1 MTKKQEKI
9 WAYKVKHPEA
19 TISEIAQATKTS
31 YAYVWALMKKIG
43 TPKEVLVAEKQL
55 EAAGITDIEA
65 EWAGVGTAGFYE
77 DVSHETIAAGI
88 TDIKPEKPP
97 ALPPLYN
104 RSGILEEA
112 SNLISGERHEE
123 YGDAKGNFE
132 KIAGYWNAHLGL
144 VNFISAQDVAA
155 MMVLLK
161 VSRLQGEEPQIDT
174 YIDICGYAAIGGEIA
189 SSD

>member
-1 MTKKQEKI
+1 MARNKKTKEEKI
-9 WAYKVKHPEA
+9 WAYKVKHPKA
-19 TISEIAQATKTS
+19 SNSEIAKATKTS
-31 YAYVWALMKKIG
+31 YGYVWKLMKKVG
-43 TPKEVLVAEKQL
+43 TPKEVLEAEELRK
-55 EAAGITDIEA
+55 AAGITDIEPD
-65 EWAGVGTAGFYE
+65 WIGV
-77 DVSHETIAAGI
+77 SRET
-88 TDIKPEKPP
+88 TPEEAP

>member
-1 MTKKQEKI
+1 MARNKKTKEEKI

-19 TISEIAQATKTS
+19 SSSEIAKATKTS
-31 YAYVWALMKKIG
+31 YGYVWKLMKKVG
-43 TPKEVLVAEKQL
+43 TPKEVLEAEELRK
-55 EAAGITDIEA
+55 AAGITDIEPD
-65 EWAGVGTAGFYE
+65 WVGV
-77 DVSHETIAAGI
+77 SRET
-88 TDIKPEKPP
+88 TPEEAP

-112 SNLISGERHEE
+112 SSLISGERHEE

>member
-1 MTKKQEKI
+1 MARNKKKEEKI

-19 TISEIAQATKTS
+19 SNSEIAKATKTS
-31 YAYVWALMKKIG
+31 YGYVWKLMKKVG
-43 TPKEVLVAEKQL
+43 TPKEVLERGYLMNSQPVDQ
-55 EAAGITDIEA
+55 AAGATDIEPD
-65 EWAGVGTAGFYE
+65 WVGV
-77 DVSHETIAAGI
+77 SRET
-88 TDIKPEKPP
+88 TPEEAPV
-97 ALPPLYN
+97 LPPLYN

-112 SNLISGERHEE
+112 SSLISGERHEE

>member
-1 MTKKQEKI
+1 MARNKKTKEETI
-9 WAYKVKHPEA
+9 WAYKIKHPEA
-19 TISEIAQATKTS
+19 SNSEIAKATKTS
-31 YAYVWALMKKIG
+31 YGYVWKLMKKTG
-43 TPKEVLVAEKQL
+43 TPKEVLEAEGLRK
-55 EAAGITDIEA
+55 AAGITDIEPD
-65 EWAGVGTAGFYE
+65 WVGVGTAGFYE
-77 DVSHETIAAGI
+77 DVPRET
-88 TDIKPEKPP
+88 TPEEAP

>member
-1 MTKKQEKI
+1 MARNKKTKEEKI

-19 TISEIAQATKTS
+19 SNSEIAKATKTS
-31 YAYVWALMKKIG
+31 YGYVWKLMKKVG
-43 TPKEVLVAEKQL
+43 TPKEVLEAEELRK
-55 EAAGITDIEA
+55 AAGITDIEPD
-65 EWAGVGTAGFYE
+65 WMGV
-77 DVSHETIAAGI
+77 SRET
-88 TDIKPEKPP
+88 TPEETP

-112 SNLISGERHEE
+112 SSLISGERHEE

>member
-1 MTKKQEKI
+1 MARNKKTKEEKI
-9 WAYKVKHPEA
+9 WAYKIKHPEA
-19 TISEIAQATKTS
+19 SNSEIAKATKTS

-43 TPKEVLVAEKQL
+43 TPKEILEAIEDKKQL

-65 EWAGVGTAGFYE
+65 EWAGV
-77 DVSHETIAAGI
+77 SRET
-88 TDIKPEKPP
+88 TPEEAP

>member
-1 MTKKQEKI
+1 MARNKKTKEEKI

-19 TISEIAQATKTS
+19 SNSEIAKATKTS
-31 YAYVWALMKKIG
+31 YGYVWKLMKKVG
-43 TPKEVLVAEKQL
+43 TPKEVLEAEGLRK
-55 EAAGITDIEA
+55 AAGITDIEPD
-65 EWAGVGTAGFYE
+65 WI
-77 DVSHETIAAGI
+77 DVSRET
-88 TDIKPEKPP
+88 TPEEAP

-112 SNLISGERHEE
+112 SSLISGERHEE

>member
-1 MTKKQEKI
+1 MARNKKTKEETI
-9 WAYKVKHPEA
+9 WAYKIKHPEA
-19 TISEIAQATKTS
+19 SNSEIAKATKTS
-31 YAYVWALMKKIG
+31 YGYVWKLMKKVG
-43 TPKEVLVAEKQL
+43 TPKEVLEAEELRK
-55 EAAGITDIEA
+55 AAGITDIEPD
-65 EWAGVGTAGFYE
+65 WIGV
-77 DVSHETIAAGI
+77 SRET
-88 TDIKPEKPP
+88 TPEEAP

-112 SNLISGERHEE
+112 SSLISGERHEE

>member
-1 MTKKQEKI
+1 MARNKKTKEEKI
-9 WAYKVKHPEA
+9 WAYKVKHPKA
-19 TISEIAQATKTS
+19 SNSEIAKATKTS
-31 YAYVWALMKKIG
+31 YGYVWKLMKKVG
-43 TPKEVLVAEKQL
+43 TPKEVLEAEELRK
-55 EAAGITDIEA
+55 AAGITDIEPD
-65 EWAGVGTAGFYE
+65 WMGV
-77 DVSHETIAAGI
+77 SRET
-88 TDIKPEKPP
+88 TPEETP

-112 SNLISGERHEE
+112 SSLISGERHEE

>member
-1 MTKKQEKI
+1 MARNKKTKEEKV
-9 WAYKVKHPEA
+9 WAYKVKHPKA
-19 TISEIAQATKTS
+19 SNSEIAKATKTS
-31 YAYVWALMKKIG
+31 YGYVWKLMKKVG
-43 TPKEVLVAEKQL
+43 TPKEVLEQGYVGA
-55 EAAGITDIEA
+55 TDIEPD
-65 EWAGVGTAGFYE
+65 WVGV
-77 DVSHETIAAGI
+77 SRET
-88 TDIKPEKPP
+88 TPEEAP